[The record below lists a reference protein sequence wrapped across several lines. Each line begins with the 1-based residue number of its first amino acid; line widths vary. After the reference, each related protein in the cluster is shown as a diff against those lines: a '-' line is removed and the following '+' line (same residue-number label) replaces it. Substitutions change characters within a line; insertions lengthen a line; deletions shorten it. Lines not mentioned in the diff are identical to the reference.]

1 MEGSIMDDRAFLV
14 YSERV
19 VACFHELAVRIGARE
34 PRFRGRVG
42 SAPGTCAYPLSVYL
56 SFWSGDPQ
64 ADETLVLSLQVWHG
78 GGEYVCGCDV
88 LVDNRDVVA
97 EAPSRAL
104 SERSVGVVRE
114 WLDVV
119 VSEMIAWALA
129 QEDAMV
135 AVLQRAGDALFGA
148 DARGAGGEV

>member
-1 MEGSIMDDRAFLV
+1 MDDRALRV
-14 YSERV
+14 HSERV
-19 VACFHELAVRIGARE
+19 VASFRELAARTRARE
-34 PRFRGRVG
+34 PRFLASVG
-42 SAPGTCAYPLSVYL
+42 STPCTSAYPLSVYL

-78 GGEYVCGCDV
+78 EDGYVCGCDV

-97 EAPSRAL
+97 EAPSCVL
-104 SERSVGVVRE
+104 SEPPSVRVRE

-135 AVLQRAGDALFGA
+135 AMLHQAGDALFGA
-148 DARGAGGEV
+148 DARGAGGEG